1 MGILGWLLLAALCVI
16 CCGYFNSKKSDLWG
30 LKGVAAGAAAFVL
43 LWVVLPIL
51 WGLVK
56 VVAIV
61 AILGALAGI
70 GYLVFKA
77 VAKHA

>member
-1 MGILGWLLLAALCVI
+1 MGILGWLLLAACI
-16 CCGYFNSKKSDLWG
+16 AIACGIFNSKKADLWG
-30 LKGVAAGAAAFVL
+30 LKGVAAGCVAFFA

-51 WGLVK
+51 WGLMK
-56 VVAIV
+56 AVAIV